1 MINYLDKN
9 MGDYVNYYTKFRS
22 SINTISWEGFL
33 LNEDKNVEN
42 FQTIIKK
49 FGVKKTIKEIKNILK
64 EEKYK
69 NLLRY
74 HKHNFRPGH
83 AIVSGWISELPDK
96 VIDQINQAK
105 SYKKYTDLFE
115 SLSFQNYNLSTI
127 NLADSKF
134 KKLSTSL
141 INHNHIYKPN
151 CDPILKEY
159 ALNKTNVSQDFF
171 EDTHI
176 VNKDYGSIYIH
187 RMSIKCKN
195 LINVIKN
202 YAIFLEEISI
212 YLEEIF
218 KINNNH
224 MLYDHYPNL
233 KDAISFSK
241 DIFSETNNF
250 LNK

>member
-1 MINYLDKN
+1 MIKYLDKN
-9 MGDYVNYYTKFRS
+9 MGDYVNSHTKFRS

-49 FGVKKTIKEIKNILK
+49 FGFKKTIKEIKNILK

-83 AIVSGWISELPDK
+83 AMVSGWISELPDK
-96 VIDQINQAK
+96 VIYQINQTK
-105 SYKKYTDLFE
+105 SYKDYINLFE
-115 SLSFQNYNLSTI
+115 SSYFQNSNLSTI

-134 KKLSTSL
+134 KKLSSSL
-141 INHNHIYKPN
+141 INHNLTYEPN

-159 ALNKTNVSQDFF
+159 ALNKTNVSHDFF

-195 LINVIKN
+195 LINVINK
-202 YAIFLEEISI
+202 YAIFLEEISK

-218 KINNNH
+218 KINDNY
-224 MLYDHYPNL
+224 MLYKHYPNL
-233 KDAISFSK
+233 KEAISFSK
-241 DIFSETNNF
+241 DIFLETNNF